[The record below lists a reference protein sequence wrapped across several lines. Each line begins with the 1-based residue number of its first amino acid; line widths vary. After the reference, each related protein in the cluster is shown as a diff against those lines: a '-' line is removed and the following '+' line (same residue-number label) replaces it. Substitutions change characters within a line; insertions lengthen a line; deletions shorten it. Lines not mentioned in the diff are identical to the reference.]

1 MPSCTRELGRGVG
14 LGDTAKGWSPGRRME
29 EETASPRVSTK
40 RAEATQPLSRET
52 EALRTGEGR
61 TERVLL
67 TRQMDVPV
75 EKSPAHSMSSCTEKF
90 LPFASPYNILQK
102 MFSMKLTLPSWR
114 WKGSSRGAARIRRK
128 SGKDAVAELQS
139 SALPVSTAPQHGVFS
154 AQLSFHP
161 CFSLLMLLLLSSF
174 SRVQLFVTPWTA
186 AYQAPPSMG
195 FSRQEYWSG
204 LPFPSPCFSLPYM
217 PNKPFRVSQTFP
229 NSSYSLH
236 LFHSNKLH
244 SSYSTKEK
252 GKSLQYMQLT
262 GA

>member
-14 LGDTAKGWSPGRRME
+14 LGDTAKGWSPGRRIE
-29 EETASPRVSTK
+29 EEMGSPRGSTK
-40 RAEATQPLSRET
+40 RAEATQPIPRET

-102 MFSMKLTLPSWR
+102 MFSVKLTLPSWR

-161 CFSLLMLLLLSSF
+161 CFSL
-174 SRVQLFVTPWTA
+174 VP
-186 AYQAPPSMG
+186 
-195 FSRQEYWSG
+195 
-204 LPFPSPCFSLPYM
+204 M
-217 PNKPFRVSQTFP
+217 PNKPSCVSQTFP

-236 LFHSNKLH
+236 PFHSNKLH

-252 GKSLQYMQLT
+252 GKSLQHMPLS

>member
-1 MPSCTRELGRGVG
+1 MYASRIGAVDALMCKELRKGSG
-14 LGDTAKGWSPGRRME
+14 LGDTAKGWRPGRCVKE
-29 EETASPRVSTK
+29 EMGSPRGSTK
-40 RAEATQPLSRET
+40 RAEATQPLPRET
-52 EALRTGEGR
+52 AALRTGEGR

-67 TRQMDVPV
+67 TRQMDFPV

-90 LPFASPYNILQK
+90 LPFASPYNILQNL
-102 MFSMKLTLPSWR
+102 FSMKLTLPSWR

-128 SGKDAVAELQS
+128 SGKDAVAELES

-161 CFSLLMLLLLSSF
+161 CFSLL
-174 SRVQLFVTPWTA
+174 P
-186 AYQAPPSMG
+186 
-195 FSRQEYWSG
+195 
-204 LPFPSPCFSLPYM
+204 M
-217 PNKPFRVSQTFP
+217 PNKPSFFSQTFP

-236 LFHSNKLH
+236 PFHSN

-252 GKSLQYMQLT
+252 GKSLQHMPLT

>member
-1 MPSCTRELGRGVG
+1 
-14 LGDTAKGWSPGRRME
+14 ME
-29 EETASPRVSTK
+29 EETGSPRGSTK
-40 RAEATQPLSRET
+40 RAEATQPLPRET
-52 EALRTGEGR
+52 EAPRTGEGR

-75 EKSPAHSMSSCTEKF
+75 EKSPAHSMSSCTETF
-90 LPFASPYNILQK
+90 LPFASPYNILQNL
-102 MFSMKLTLPSWR
+102 FSTKLTLPSWR

-161 CFSLLMLLLLSSF
+161 CFSLVP
-174 SRVQLFVTPWTA
+174 R
-186 AYQAPPSMG
+186 
-195 FSRQEYWSG
+195 
-204 LPFPSPCFSLPYM
+204 
-217 PNKPFRVSQTFP
+217 PNKPSCVSQTFP

-236 LFHSNKLH
+236 PFHSNKLH

-252 GKSLQYMQLT
+252 GKSHQHMPLT